1 MTRPFFLCPRAS
13 ALAQVKQLILLD
25 PVCVLLALP
34 DVMYNFLYRMPRS
47 LTEHIIYY
55 GGSMVGTQALTD
67 TIIPH

>member
-1 MTRPFFLCPRAS
+1 
-13 ALAQVKQLILLD
+13 VKQLILLD